1 MSTWGLNLPK
11 LWQSV
16 NLTAVWYFP
25 LLTRLGSKGK
35 AADMMKDST
44 RRKRTRQ
51 EMEEVK
57 EFEQSLKLDR
67 QQFLQE
73 TKRLKLERDQM
84 QDQIIEL
91 SQS

>member
-1 MSTWGLNLPK
+1 
-11 LWQSV
+11 
-16 NLTAVWYFP
+16 
-25 LLTRLGSKGK
+25 
-35 AADMMKDST
+35 MMKDST

-73 TKRLKLERDQM
+73 TKRLKLERD
-84 QDQIIEL
+84 
-91 SQS
+91 

>member
-1 MSTWGLNLPK
+1 
-11 LWQSV
+11 
-16 NLTAVWYFP
+16 
-25 LLTRLGSKGK
+25 
-35 AADMMKDST
+35 
-44 RRKRTRQ
+44 
-51 EMEEVK
+51 MEEVK